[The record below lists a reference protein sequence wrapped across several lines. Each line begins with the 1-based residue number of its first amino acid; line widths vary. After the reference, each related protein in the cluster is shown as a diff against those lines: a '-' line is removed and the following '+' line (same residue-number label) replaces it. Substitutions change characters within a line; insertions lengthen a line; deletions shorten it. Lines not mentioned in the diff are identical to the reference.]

1 MKEKLKKW
9 QLKVMK
15 GTRYITEVLQPKLE
29 ETKQSLATQV
39 AELKKEIKALNK
51 AKDRVKFFE
60 DEIKEEQEGGRRWPG
75 RSSRRRRRKSRR
87 KSKRK
92 KSKKKKRRRK
102 RKRTKKRRRKRR
114 R

>member
-1 MKEKLKKW
+1 M
-9 QLKVMK
+9 
-15 GTRYITEVLQPKLE
+15 
-29 ETKQSLATQV
+29 S
-39 AELKKEIKALNK
+39 K
-51 AKDRVKFFE
+51 AKTQAQIDAFMEKD
-60 DEIKEEQEGGRRWPG
+60 DETIEQWDIKNYGSVGPSSGYGGRRWPG

-92 KSKKKKRRRK
+92 KSRKKKRRRKSTKKKRRRK